1 MHICDDTGRMLD
13 MEDEKKGKKEKKI
26 GPFWFDGHIF
36 AAFGLD

>member
-1 MHICDDTGRMLD
+1 MDSCGDTGRMLD
-13 MEDEKKGKKEKKI
+13 MDEKKGKKEKKI